1 MRVIGLMRGVRCW
14 GGIRFWNGCCGDSL
28 LARPI
33 ANAPYRLVVHANSEY
48 SLLEHA
54 NSEYSL
60 LERIRYWH
68 RTEPTAAPVRN
79 AFLPAAGTVDA
90 CPLSVVLKVCYGRID

>member
-1 MRVIGLMRGVRCW
+1 MRVVGPTRGNRCCD
-14 GGIRFWNGCCGDSL
+14 GIRYWNGCCGDSL

-33 ANAPYRLVVHANSEY
+33 ANAPYRLVAHANSEY
-48 SLLEHA
+48 SLMEHA

-68 RTEPTAAPVRN
+68 RTEPTSSCFSPECDPPPG
-79 AFLPAAGTVDA
+79 L
-90 CPLSVVLKVCYGRID
+90 

>member
-1 MRVIGLMRGVRCW
+1 MRVVGPTR
-14 GGIRFWNGCCGDSL
+14 GIRYCDGIRYWNGCCGDSL

-33 ANAPYRLVVHANSEY
+33 ANGPYRLVAHANSEY

-68 RTEPTAAPVRN
+68 RTALLLLAEKRN
-79 AFLPAAGTVDA
+79 ITSGSWFGTFRT
-90 CPLSVVLKVCYGRID
+90 SR

>member
-1 MRVIGLMRGVRCW
+1 MVAECGMRVVGPIRGNRCCD
-14 GGIRFWNGCCGDSL
+14 GIRYWNGCCGDSL

-33 ANAPYRLVVHANSEY
+33 ANAPYRLVAHANSEY
-48 SLLEHA
+48 SLIEHA

-68 RTEPTAAPVRN
+68 
-79 AFLPAAGTVDA
+79 
-90 CPLSVVLKVCYGRID
+90 

>member
-1 MRVIGLMRGVRCW
+1 MSAVVEIL
-14 GGIRFWNGCCGDSL
+14 IHADWNGCCGHSL

-33 ANAPYRLVVHANSEY
+33 ANAPCRLVA
-48 SLLEHA
+48 HA

-68 RTEPTAAPVRN
+68 RTEPGQFSSAQISLSLSDSTSESQAVPHSAASSE
-79 AFLPAAGTVDA
+79 DD
-90 CPLSVVLKVCYGRID
+90 SRIRHEF